1 MSLSIPKQTL
11 PPATRHRLLVSKG
24 SLMIITLRFLTLT
37 GLAVVLASPLHAHA
51 AELPILT
58 RKGDAFLLQPKPATG
73 PVVNPGKGWML
84 YSKPE
89 QTPPEAL
96 AIGSLGYARYKWGD
110 LEPKEGEY
118 HWEIIDRDLEA
129 WAKLG
134 KQFAFRVAGA
144 SSHSKDFWVT
154 PKYVFDAGATYSR
167 FEINNPKLETLG
179 TPGSKLV
186 PVFDHP
192 IYMQKVE
199 KFVRALAAR
208 YDGNPNLAFIDIGSY
223 GNWGESHM
231 YPISK
236 HEISPA
242 KYQEHL
248 TIYRKA
254 FTKTPL
260 EVCFGNENYRDVFK
274 WAAQND
280 IGMRCD
286 GIGANRDGS
295 EILFCVGRLPAV
307 FEFYA
312 AYETMAQLGYWYG
325 KTNKYGYGHRLKD
338 CVETGKPTWCS
349 LKDKQKGLKLL
360 ADERPLVEALANR
373 LGYHFVLQQIQ
384 FPAVFTRSNPVMLES
399 KWENQGVA
407 PIFIP
412 ANLWYALLDDRGQ
425 VVDEYAASSAKPAE
439 WKPGQ
444 TVVARDS
451 VMFSKAKPGSYSLAV
466 GLKRPG
472 ILKPTIR
479 IAIETETSGGWQVLG
494 KVNVR

>member
-1 MSLSIPKQTL
+1 MKTKSFALIAASLLYVMSVAGANPSA
-11 PPATRHRLLVSKG
+11 PAAEPTRNAP
-24 SLMIITLRFLTLT
+24 TLT
-37 GLAVVLASPLHAHA
+37 ANRPVPS
-51 AELPILT
+51 
-58 RKGDAFLLQPKPATG
+58 RKGDFFLLQPKPATG

-89 QTPPEAL
+89 QTPPQTL

-134 KQFAFRVAGA
+134 KQFAFRVCGA

-199 KFVRALAAR
+199 KFVRALAAH

-254 FTKTPL
+254 FKKTLL
-260 EVCFGNENYRDVFK
+260 EVCFGHEPYRDVFR
-274 WAAQND
+274 WAAQNG

-295 EILFCVGRLPAV
+295 EVLFCAGRLPAV

-325 KTNKYGYGHRLKD
+325 KTIKYGYGHRLKD
-338 CVETGKPTWCS
+338 CLETGKPTWCS
-349 LKDKQKGLKLL
+349 LMDKQKGLKLL
-360 ADERPLVEALANR
+360 ADERPLVESLANR

-384 FPAVFTRSNPVMLES
+384 FPAVFTRSNPAMLES

-412 ANLWYALLDDRGQ
+412 ANLCYALLDDRGQ
-425 VVDEYAASSAKPAE
+425 MVDECAASSAKPAD

-444 TVVARDS
+444 AVVVRDS

-479 IAIETETSGGWQVLG
+479 IAIESETSGGWQILG
-494 KVNVR
+494 KVNVK